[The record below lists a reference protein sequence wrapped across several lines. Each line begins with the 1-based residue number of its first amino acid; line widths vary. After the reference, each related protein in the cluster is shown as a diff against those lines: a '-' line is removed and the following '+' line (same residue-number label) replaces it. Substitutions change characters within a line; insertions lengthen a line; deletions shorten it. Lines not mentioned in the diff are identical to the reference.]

1 MCVCILFAVA
11 AGGKE
16 EGGQYEEKEELQVEH
31 WRNDL
36 EDDLHCPC
44 VKAMS
49 MYVFCRP
56 KKLLPFW
63 LVSQSPSVRLDQSV
77 SNSTFQL
84 LISKWTISFSLSI
97 SPSLHFSISPSLP
110 LYALRNGWYYHLL
123 TGLPFWN
130 DLETSCWKLN
140 PVVLLVIRFGA
151 GEGNSWIVFGRGIEP
166 GPAAAAATF
175 CVDFDRNFSFVAKW
189 KIDRRRLSLRQQQ
202 TDWIEWF
209 RPLIWL
215 DKGIDA
221 AWNRTSDPEVWC
233 VGHFTVETIRFD
245 CSFGCV
251 DSLASADSLSS
262 SKGTERRADN
272 YFVII
277 DNGFIFSARARVCVC
292 VCLWGAFAGR
302 RDRWRGR
309 PRSQNK

>member
-84 LISKWTISFSLSI
+84 LISKWTISFSPSLHLSI
-97 SPSLHFSISPSLP
+97 SPSLHLCLFMRSGMVDIIIYWPDCPFGMIWKHLVGNWIRWCYWWFDSGQAKATVGLFLAEGSNPAPPPPPQPSVLISTGISVSLQSEK
-110 LYALRNGWYYHLL
+110 LILADFLSDNSKQTESSGFDHWFDWIKGL
-123 TGLPFWN
+123 TP
-130 DLETSCWKLN
+130 
-140 PVVLLVIRFGA
+140 P
-151 GEGNSWIVFGRGIEP
+151 GIEP
-166 GPAAAAATF
+166 ATLK
-175 CVDFDRNFSFVAKW
+175 CDVSAISPLKPFVLIVHLDVW
-189 KIDRRRLSLRQQQ
+189 IRLHQ
-202 TDWIEWF
+202 
-209 RPLIWL
+209 LI
-215 DKGIDA
+215 
-221 AWNRTSDPEVWC
+221 
-233 VGHFTVETIRFD
+233 H
-245 CSFGCV
+245 
-251 DSLASADSLSS
+251 
-262 SKGTERRADN
+262 
-272 YFVII
+272 
-277 DNGFIFSARARVCVC
+277 SARVKV
-292 VCLWGAFAGR
+292 LNEE
-302 RDRWRGR
+302 
-309 PRSQNK
+309 QIIIL